1 MRRCWSLGVAALGA
15 LAACSSESESGSPAA
30 GAPARSAPPAP
41 PPSDAGARSATPS
54 PSDARATGARSGAS
68 DAGAADRASDLVD
81 ISAVDAAIRV
91 DIRYATRNNFTGAA
105 FYPVARCLL
114 RRDAAERLARV
125 QRRVAARGFGLAVWD
140 CYRPFSVQRRLW
152 QLVPDRRYVA
162 EPVAAADGT
171 PLQGSKHN
179 RGAAVDV
186 TLVRARGGPVEMPT
200 EYDDFTPRAHR
211 GDRRA
216 SQAAR
221 RHAALLEQAMAA
233 EGFEPLPTEWWHFD
247 APGWE
252 RYPLGDQP
260 LAGEPFTRPRAPG
273 DAGAASGLP

>member
-1 MRRCWSLGVAALGA
+1 MRRCWSLSVVGALGA
-15 LAACSSESESGSPAA
+15 LAACSSGSESGSPAA
-30 GAPARSAPPAP
+30 GAPARSEPRSTAPSSTPSR
-41 PPSDAGARSATPS
+41 SDAGA
-54 PSDARATGARSGAS
+54 TGAA
-68 DAGAADRASDLVD
+68 DAGATGRASDLVD
-81 ISAVDAAIRV
+81 ITAVDAAIQV

-105 FYPVARCLL
+105 FYPLARCLL

-125 QRRVAARGFGLAVWD
+125 QKRVAARGFGLAVWD

-186 TLVRARGGPVEMPT
+186 TLVHEGGGAVEMPT

-211 GDRRA
+211 GDGRA

-221 RHAALLEQAMAA
+221 RNAALLERAMAA

-273 DAGAASGLP
+273 DAGAASALP